1 MGWGDDDVHVG
12 LFSDRLWPSGSRVRS
27 TILGTSVSTAR
38 TPSLMSRAQNAST
51 PAGHHVA
58 ERTSSKHLQDDVVA
72 KPSIDLNIP
81 EHNLSETFC
90 FPEPKT
96 RNGSFVFSTQQVIN
110 MDADHTVHDRSR
122 ALQVED
128 AKGVV
133 AVLRQAAAHVEAL
146 VKLVPREE
154 QLVRPGS
161 LGPRWCTIVEE
172 RERRQ
177 RLAS

>member
-1 MGWGDDDVHVG
+1 MNFMWLQLPIANQVCRNFTWFQEVQFGFSAISNDKLIPSCKVVHRHSV
-12 LFSDRLWPSGSRVRS
+12 LHEPLVR
-27 TILGTSVSTAR
+27 
-38 TPSLMSRAQNAST
+38 
-51 PAGHHVA
+51 
-58 ERTSSKHLQDDVVA
+58 LQDDVVA